1 MNLRDRRQTERKP
14 PNMSESL
21 QTDGSGRMQNWND
34 TTEKYRMLLE
44 EQSETIRTQ
53 KDTISEQERIIRWQT
68 LDIGRQGKKI
78 SELQSSLEQGR
89 INLTQTENNLR
100 EQYESEL
107 SEKDSQI
114 LQAQNL
120 AQEWKK
126 KAEKAEQD
134 MDRMEQSY
142 FLQISG
148 LKSEIQNLSGRVV
161 KLNGADVVLQENE
174 RLKRQNEE
182 LQRSERKAREEAEK
196 ETAHVKSEYCRKE
209 QELDR
214 LIADAEQE
222 KQKALSLQS
231 VVQKL
236 TDQKAK
242 RLTEDNRR
250 HWQVWYQAKKAAMQG
265 YVGVLV
271 MICFVTTVL
280 SIIRQK
286 VFCEDVIEFIRGF
299 GKTIQR
305 IVFRI
310 HSIILSLA
318 EVTKN
323 VPNDVAAVI
332 LKWMMVVLLWV
343 MPVALIG
350 FGIYKFWEKYGE
362 DIRGGID
369 VWNCSVAVLV
379 LAGLVYF
386 GDYVKEI
393 VSVNLFGM
401 WLLADVL
408 LILAGWYVW
417 GCKKYRGLC

>member
-1 MNLRDRRQTERKP
+1 MNLKNRRQAENRL

-21 QTDGSGRMQNWND
+21 QTDGSGRMQNWSD
-34 TTEKYRMLLE
+34 TTLKYRLLLE

-53 KDTISEQERIIRWQT
+53 KDTISEQERIIRRQT
-68 LDIGRQGKKI
+68 LDIGKQGKKI
-78 SELQSSLEQGR
+78 SELLSSLEQGR
-89 INLTQTENNLR
+89 TNLR

-107 SEKDSQI
+107 SEKDLQI

-126 KAEKAEQD
+126 EAEKAEQD
-134 MDRMEQSY
+134 MNRMEQSY
-142 FLQISG
+142 SLQISG
-148 LKSEIQNLSGRVV
+148 LKSEIQNLSGKIV
-161 KLNGADVVLQENE
+161 KLNSADVVLQENE
-174 RLKRQNEE
+174 RLKRQNKE
-182 LQRSERKAREEAEK
+182 LQKSERKAREEAEK
-196 ETAHVKSEYCRKE
+196 EVAHVKLEYCRKE

-214 LIADAEQE
+214 LIADTEQE
-222 KQKALSLQS
+222 RKKALSAQS
-231 VVQKL
+231 VVQRL

-250 HWQVWYQAKKAAMQG
+250 QWQIWYQAKKAAMQG
-265 YVGVLV
+265 YVGVLTL
-271 MICFVTTVL
+271 ICFVTTVL
-280 SIIRQK
+280 SVIRQR
-286 VFCEDVIEFIRGF
+286 VFCEDVIEFFKGF
-299 GKTIQR
+299 GKVIQ
-305 IVFRI
+305 VFAVRI

-318 EVTKN
+318 DVTVN
-323 VPNDVAAVI
+323 VPNNVAVVM
-332 LKWMMVVLLWV
+332 LKWMMVVLLWI
-343 MPVALIG
+343 MPAALIG
-350 FGIYKFWEKYGE
+350 FGIYKFWEKYGD

-369 VWNCSVAVLV
+369 VWNCSVGVVV

-408 LILAGWYVW
+408 LVLAGWYVW

>member
-126 KAEKAEQD
+126 KAEKAGQD
-134 MDRMEQSY
+134 MNRMEQSY
-142 FLQISG
+142 SLQISG
-148 LKSEIQNLSGRVV
+148 LKSEIQNLSDKIV

-182 LQRSERKAREEAEK
+182 LQRSERKSREEAEK
-196 ETAHVKSEYCRKE
+196 EVAHVKSEYCRKE

-401 WLLADVL
+401 WLLVDVL
-408 LILAGWYVW
+408 LVLAGWYVW

>member
-1 MNLRDRRQTERKP
+1 MNLRDRRQPENRP
-14 PNMSESL
+14 PNMSGSL
-21 QTDGSGRMQNWND
+21 QTDGSGRTQNWNG

-53 KDTISEQERIIRWQT
+53 KDTISEQERIICQQT
-68 LDIGRQGKKI
+68 LDIGKQGKKI
-78 SELQSSLEQGR
+78 SELLSSLEQGR
-89 INLTQTENNLR
+89 TNLTVTEKNLR
-100 EQYESEL
+100 EQCESKL

-134 MDRMEQSY
+134 ISRMEQSY
-142 FLQISG
+142 SLHISG
-148 LKSEIQNLSGRVV
+148 LKSEIQNLSGKIV
-161 KLNGADVVLQENE
+161 KLNGADLVLKENE

-182 LQRSERKAREEAEK
+182 LQKSERKAREDTEK
-196 ETAHVKSEYCRKE
+196 EVTHVKSEYCRKE
-209 QELDR
+209 QELER

-222 KQKALSLQS
+222 KQKALGVQS

-236 TDQKAK
+236 TNQKAK
-242 RLTEDNRR
+242 RLTEDTRR
-250 HWQVWYQAKKAAMQG
+250 QWEIWYRIKRAAVQG
-265 YVGVLV
+265 YVGVLT

-280 SIIRQK
+280 SLIRQK
-286 VFCEDVIEFIRGF
+286 MFCEDVISFFRKT
-299 GKTIQR
+299 GKALQMF
-305 IVFRI
+305 VVRI

-318 EVTKN
+318 EVTEN
-323 VPNDVAAVI
+323 VPNDMAAVI
-332 LKWMMVVLLWV
+332 LKWTMVLLLWII
-343 MPVALIG
+343 PVALIG
-350 FGIYKFWEKYGE
+350 FGIYKFWEKYGD
-362 DIRGGID
+362 DIRKGID

-386 GDYVKEI
+386 GDYVKELVCI
-393 VSVNLFGM
+393 NLFGV
-401 WLLADVL
+401 WLVADVL

>member
-1 MNLRDRRQTERKP
+1 MNLRDRRQSENRL
-14 PNMSESL
+14 PNMSGSL
-21 QTDGSGRMQNWND
+21 KTDGSERMQNWND

-53 KDTISEQERIIRWQT
+53 KDTISEQERIICRQT
-68 LDIGRQGKKI
+68 LDIGKQDRKI
-78 SELQSSLEQGR
+78 SELR
-89 INLTQTENNLR
+89 TNLTEIETNLR
-100 EQYESEL
+100 EQYESKL
-107 SEKDSQI
+107 SKKDSQI

-126 KAEKAEQD
+126 KVQKAEQD
-134 MDRMEQSY
+134 MNRMEQSY
-142 FLQISG
+142 SLQISG
-148 LKSEIQNLSGRVV
+148 LKSEIQNLSGKIV
-161 KLNGADVVLQENE
+161 KLNGADLVLQENE

-182 LQRSERKAREEAEK
+182 LQKSERKAREEAEK
-196 ETAHVKSEYCRKE
+196 EVAHVKSEYCRKE
-209 QELDR
+209 KELNR

-265 YVGVLV
+265 YVGVLT

-280 SIIRQK
+280 SLIRQR
-286 VFCEDVIEFIRGF
+286 VFCEDVIEFFRGF
-299 GKTIQR
+299 GKAIQMFA
-305 IVFRI
+305 VRI
-310 HSIILSLA
+310 HFIILSLA

-323 VPNDVAAVI
+323 VPNNVAAVI
-332 LKWMMVVLLWV
+332 LKWMMVVLLWI
-343 MPVALIG
+343 MPAALIG
-350 FGIYKFWEKYGE
+350 FGIYKFWEKYGD

-369 VWNCSVAVLV
+369 VWNCSVGVVV

-401 WLLADVL
+401 WLLVDVL
-408 LILAGWYVW
+408 LVLAGWYVR

>member
-1 MNLRDRRQTERKP
+1 M
-14 PNMSESL
+14 
-21 QTDGSGRMQNWND
+21 
-34 TTEKYRMLLE
+34 
-44 EQSETIRTQ
+44 
-53 KDTISEQERIIRWQT
+53 
-68 LDIGRQGKKI
+68 
-78 SELQSSLEQGR
+78 
-89 INLTQTENNLR
+89 
-100 EQYESEL
+100 
-107 SEKDSQI
+107 
-114 LQAQNL
+114 
-120 AQEWKK
+120 
-126 KAEKAEQD
+126 
-134 MDRMEQSY
+134 
-142 FLQISG
+142 
-148 LKSEIQNLSGRVV
+148 
-161 KLNGADVVLQENE
+161 
-174 RLKRQNEE
+174 
-182 LQRSERKAREEAEK
+182 
-196 ETAHVKSEYCRKE
+196 
-209 QELDR
+209 
-214 LIADAEQE
+214 
-222 KQKALSLQS
+222 QS
-231 VVQKL
+231 VVQRL

-242 RLTEDNRR
+242 RLTEDKRR
-250 HWQVWYQAKKAAMQG
+250 QRQVWYQAKKAAMQG

-332 LKWMMVVLLWV
+332 LKWMMVVLLWII
-343 MPVALIG
+343 PATLIG
-350 FGIYKFWEKYGE
+350 FGIYKFWEKYGD
-362 DIRGGID
+362 DIRKGID

-401 WLLADVL
+401 WLLVDVL
-408 LILAGWYVW
+408 LVLAGWYVW

>member
-142 FLQISG
+142 SLQISG

-250 HWQVWYQAKKAAMQG
+250 QWQVWYQAKKAAMQA
-265 YVGVLV
+265 YVGVLTV
-271 MICFVTTVL
+271 IYLVTMVF

-286 VFCEDVIEFIRGF
+286 VFCEDVIEFFREF
-299 GKTIQR
+299 GKVIQ
-305 IVFRI
+305 VFAVRI

-401 WLLADVL
+401 WLLVDVL
-408 LILAGWYVW
+408 LVLAGWYVW

>member
-1 MNLRDRRQTERKP
+1 MNLRDRRQSENRL
-14 PNMSESL
+14 PNMSGSL
-21 QTDGSGRMQNWND
+21 KTDGSERMQNWND
-34 TTEKYRMLLE
+34 TTEKYRRLLE

-53 KDTISEQERIIRWQT
+53 KDTISEQERIIRRQT
-68 LDIGRQGKKI
+68 LDIGKQDRKI
-78 SELQSSLEQGR
+78 SELR
-89 INLTQTENNLR
+89 TNLTEIETNLR
-100 EQYESEL
+100 EQYESKL
-107 SEKDSQI
+107 SKKDSQI

-126 KAEKAEQD
+126 KAQKAEQD
-134 MDRMEQSY
+134 MGRMEQSY
-142 FLQISG
+142 SLQISG
-148 LKSEIQNLSGRVV
+148 LKSEIQNLSGKIV
-161 KLNGADVVLQENE
+161 KLNGADLVLQENE

-182 LQRSERKAREEAEK
+182 LQKSERKAREEAEK
-196 ETAHVKSEYCRKE
+196 EVAHVKSEYCRKE
-209 QELDR
+209 KELNR

-236 TDQKAK
+236 TDQKAN

-250 HWQVWYQAKKAAMQG
+250 HWQVWYQAKKAARQG
-265 YVGVLV
+265 YVGVLT

-280 SIIRQK
+280 SLIRQR
-286 VFCEDVIEFIRGF
+286 VFCEDVIEFFRGF
-299 GKTIQR
+299 GKAIQMFA
-305 IVFRI
+305 VRI
-310 HSIILSLA
+310 HFIILSLA

-323 VPNDVAAVI
+323 VPNNVAAVI
-332 LKWMMVVLLWV
+332 LKWMMVVLLWI
-343 MPVALIG
+343 MPAALIG
-350 FGIYKFWEKYGE
+350 FGIYKFWEKYGD

-369 VWNCSVAVLV
+369 VWNCSVGVVV

-401 WLLADVL
+401 WLLVDVL
-408 LILAGWYVW
+408 LVLAGWYVR

>member
-1 MNLRDRRQTERKP
+1 MNLRERRQSERKP
-14 PNMSESL
+14 PDMSGSL
-21 QTDGSGRMQNWND
+21 QTDGSKKMQNWNG

-44 EQSETIRTQ
+44 KQSETIRTQ
-53 KDTISEQERIIRWQT
+53 KDTISEQEKIIRRQT
-68 LDIGRQGKKI
+68 LDIGKQGKKI

-89 INLTQTENNLR
+89 TNLR
-100 EQYESEL
+100 EQHESEL

-142 FLQISG
+142 SLQIFG

-250 HWQVWYQAKKAAMQG
+250 QWQVWYQAKKAAMQA
-265 YVGVLV
+265 YVGVLTV
-271 MICFVTTVL
+271 IYLVTMVF

-286 VFCEDVIEFIRGF
+286 VFCEDVIEFFREF
-299 GKTIQR
+299 GKVIQ
-305 IVFRI
+305 VFAVRI

-332 LKWMMVVLLWV
+332 LKWMIVVLLWM
-343 MPVALIG
+343 MPAALI
-350 FGIYKFWEKYGE
+350 
-362 DIRGGID
+362 
-369 VWNCSVAVLV
+369 
-379 LAGLVYF
+379 
-386 GDYVKEI
+386 
-393 VSVNLFGM
+393 
-401 WLLADVL
+401 
-408 LILAGWYVW
+408 
-417 GCKKYRGLC
+417 